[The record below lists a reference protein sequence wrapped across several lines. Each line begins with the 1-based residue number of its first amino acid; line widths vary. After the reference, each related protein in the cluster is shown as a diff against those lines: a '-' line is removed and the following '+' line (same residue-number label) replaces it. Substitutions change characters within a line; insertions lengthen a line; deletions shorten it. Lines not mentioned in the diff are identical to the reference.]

1 MALMGLTAAAQAQT
15 DPAAQA
21 TPGGLSKAGSTKPL
35 ETGTPLPSTCVPGQM
50 FFKTDAPAG
59 ANLYACTADN
69 TWSLRGGI
77 AGSDCWA
84 DAASQT
90 LRCRDK
96 SGNVY
101 AVVKTAAGGT
111 AGAAPA
117 PGALPRNP
125 LNTMPGAGLA
135 PAVTDPGA
143 QINVHY
149 PLTEKS
155 TNFDIPAFGICYAPG
170 CGSESS
176 VNLYF
181 ISAPNGVTFDECGVS
196 IATPPVGSSVVI
208 DIQTPAG
215 VSIFGAM
222 KLVIPIASSATIFQ
236 SNFANSPQ
244 LAAKGDQFKAVV
256 LQNDSAGR
264 AQFAYVKCR
273 VH

>member
-1 MALMGLTAAAQAQT
+1 MLKFLVMALIGLTAAAQAQT
-15 DPAAQA
+15 DPAVEAK
-21 TPGGLSKAGSTKPL
+21 PGGLSKAGSTKPL
-35 ETGTPLPSTCVPGQM
+35 QTGTPLPSTCVVGQM

-59 ANLYACTADN
+59 ANLYGCTAAN
-69 TWSLRGGI
+69 TWSVEGGI

-84 DAASQT
+84 DAPSRT

-101 AVVKTAAGGT
+101 AVVKTAASAT
-111 AGAAPA
+111 
-117 PGALPRNP
+117 PGALPRST

-135 PAVTDPGA
+135 PGVTDAGG
-143 QINVHY
+143 QINIHY

-155 TNFDIPAFGICYAPG
+155 TSFDIPAFGICYAPG

-196 IATPPVGSSVVI
+196 IATPPMGSSVII

-215 VSIFGAM
+215 VSIFGAA
-222 KLVIPIASSATIFQ
+222 KLVIPIAASGTIFQ

-256 LQNDSAGR
+256 LQNDSAGV
-264 AQFAYVKCR
+264 AHFAYVKCR